1 MPGPLPC
8 AASTLVS
15 PVLGTQARWVEAART
30 RVSVHYETG
39 EPAIPVVCVGMPE
52 AVRLPY
58 GVVVSELPA
67 PGPVGLV
74 ARRWWCPDRP
84 SGLTPASGSTWTRW
98 LHEDSPGLSDPPDPA
113 DLLGRGA
120 GLTPD
125 GDDVLAGML
134 VAASALGDPRLP
146 AWRAATK
153 AALATRRTTAVS
165 VGMLHAALDGW
176 AASPLAAAVR
186 ALCGP
191 DDPTPAVDAL
201 LAVGSSS
208 GRALLD
214 GVLYVLATGTVEGA
228 A

>member
-8 AASTLVS
+8 AASILVA
-15 PVLGTQARWVEAART
+15 PVLPAQARWVEAART

-39 EPAIPVVCVGMPE
+39 SCDVPVVCVGLPE

-58 GVVVSELPA
+58 GVVVGELPA
-67 PGPVGLV
+67 PGDVALV
-74 ARRWWCPDRP
+74 PRRWWRPDRP
-84 SGLTPASGSTWTRW
+84 AGLTAPDPPR
-98 LHEDSPGLSDPPDPA
+98 LPPPGRVAAPPDPRA
-113 DLLGRGA
+113 LLGRGD
-120 GLTPD
+120 GLTPE
-125 GDDVLAGML
+125 GDDVLAGVL
-134 VAASALGDPRLP
+134 VAAAAVGDPRL
-146 AWRAATK
+146 AGWRAATRS
-153 AALATRRTTAVS
+153 ALAARRTTAVS

-176 AASPLAAAVR
+176 AAPPLADALR

-191 DDPTPAVDAL
+191 EDPSAAVDAL
-201 LAVGSSS
+201 LAVGHSS

>member
-8 AASTLVS
+8 AASTLVA
-15 PVLGTQARWVEAART
+15 PVLDSPARWVEAART

-39 EPAIPVVCVGMPE
+39 SSAAPVVCVGLPE

-58 GVVVSELPA
+58 GVVVAELPA
-67 PGPVGLV
+67 PGPVALV
-74 ARRWWCPDRP
+74 PRRWWRPDRP
-84 SGLTPASGSTWTRW
+84 VGLTA
-98 LHEDSPGLSDPPDPA
+98 PDPRR
-113 DLLGRGA
+113 LPPLGRFTGPPEPRDLVGRGP

-125 GDDVLAGML
+125 GDDVLAGLL
-134 VAASALGDPRLP
+134 VAAAAVGDARLA
-146 AWRAATK
+146 AWRATTRS
-153 AALATRRTTAVS
+153 ALAARRTTAVS

-176 AASPLAAAVR
+176 ATPPLADALR

-191 DDPTPAVDAL
+191 DDPSTAVDAL
-201 LAVGSSS
+201 LAVGHSS

-214 GVLYVLATGTVEGA
+214 GVLYVLATGTREGA

>member
-1 MPGPLPC
+1 MSGPLPC

-15 PVLGTQARWVEAART
+15 PVLGTHARWVEAART

-39 EPAIPVVCVGMPE
+39 EPGIPVVCVGLPE

-58 GVVVSELPA
+58 GVVVTELPA
-67 PGPVGLV
+67 PGPVDLV
-74 ARRWWCPDRP
+74 ARRWWRPERPAGLTRP
-84 SGLTPASGSTWTRW
+84 SRSGWARW
-98 LHEDSPGLSDPPDPA
+98 LRDDLPGLSDPPDPVA
-113 DLLGRGA
+113 LLGRGA

-134 VAASALGDPRLP
+134 VAASALGDPRLA
-146 AWRAATK
+146 AWRAATR

-176 AASPLAAAVR
+176 AAPPLADAVR
-186 ALCGP
+186 ALCRS

-201 LAVGSSS
+201 LTVGSSS